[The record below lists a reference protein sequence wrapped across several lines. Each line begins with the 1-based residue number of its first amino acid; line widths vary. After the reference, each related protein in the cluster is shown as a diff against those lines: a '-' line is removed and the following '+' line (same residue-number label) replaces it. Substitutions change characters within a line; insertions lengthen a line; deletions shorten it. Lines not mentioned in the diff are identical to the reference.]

1 MLEVIV
7 TREHI
12 DAARKSPHPDRS
24 NLNPIARAICDA
36 LGEPVGK
43 VLTLPEV
50 RKIVHTGEKE
60 APCEPAL
67 IQKLDEWRRHMK
79 MEPFSFTV
87 DL

>member
-1 MLEVIV
+1 MLEVTV
-7 TREHI
+7 TQDHI
-12 DAARKSPHPDRS
+12 DAGRESLYPDRS
-24 NLNPIARAICDA
+24 TLNPIARAICDA

-67 IQKLDEWRRHMK
+67 IQKLDKWRRHMK
-79 MEPFSFTV
+79 MDPFIFTV

>member
-7 TREHI
+7 TQDHI
-12 DAARKSPHPDRS
+12 DAGRDSSHPDRS

-36 LGEPVGK
+36 LGKSVGS

-50 RKIVHTGEKE
+50 KKIVHTGVKG